1 MPKSH
6 RMKGIFALFQ
16 WSALVPVMRPPSAQK
31 GYWEDNGGSEE
42 KLVRDTGLGAKSR
55 FFTSKG

>member
-1 MPKSH
+1 
-6 RMKGIFALFQ
+6 
-16 WSALVPVMRPPSAQK
+16 MRPPSAQK

>member
-16 WSALVPVMRPPSAQK
+16 WSAPVPVMRPPLAQK
-31 GYWEDNGGSEE
+31 GYWQDNGGSEE